1 MQITSIN
8 INSTNK
14 TSIYSNFSN
23 SINFKGNKKSE
34 KIDAETSKPSFLMQM
49 GQRKAKKLELALPV
63 IQKKADYSTKCIK
76 GLNFPIDGKF
86 EGHPDN
92 TYRRAIAI
100 LSNDLMHEITDRGT
114 PLWKVQRILEDEVCC
129 GEDGKSNLEEKR
141 DFLYEHLSDNET
153 FETYRLFSDCDNPHT
168 MTATFAKDGITIEK
182 KSLSGDIEN
191 LEYSPEGRLLHY
203 KRKDAREMFLGKPVF
218 VMEYAY
224 DEEADTAIYVQRGN
238 RYNDSS
244 QHIFKDGEL
253 VMLKRLPAS
262 SADWND
268 ISKPAKIAFEF
279 KNGKVKNIYENFSEQ
294 DGERNFSAKYT
305 VNKDGKLE
313 CVYNTTVFNSSAKIR
328 INGKTY

>member
-244 QHIFKDGEL
+244 QHIFKDSSFPSL
-253 VMLKRLPAS
+253 FTVYFALKFLSPSCSLKFSYIFFTLPFLNSNAIFAGFEIS
-262 SADWND
+262 FQSAEDAGSLFN
-268 ISKPAKIAFEF
+268 ITNSPSLKICW
-279 KNGKVKNIYENFSEQ
+279 
-294 DGERNFSAKYT
+294 
-305 VNKDGKLE
+305 LE
-313 CVYNTTVFNSSAKIR
+313 SLYLFPLCT
-328 INGKTY
+328 